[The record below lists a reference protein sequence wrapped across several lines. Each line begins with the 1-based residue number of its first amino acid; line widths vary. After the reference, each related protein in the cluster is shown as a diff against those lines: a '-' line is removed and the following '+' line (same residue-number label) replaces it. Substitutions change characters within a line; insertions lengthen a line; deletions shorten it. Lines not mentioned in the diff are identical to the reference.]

1 MNEKIEK
8 IKNDIETYFND
19 SMEHQNKHIDY
30 ILYDP
35 DNDNIFVLA
44 SDNYGEAIEFTPFTK
59 EYDGGYLEVPE
70 WDYNFDYYI
79 YNYLEEGKRIGYMT
93 DEVHYSIWNSIHELY
108 PEDID

>member
-8 IKNDIETYFND
+8 IKNDIETFFND

-44 SDNYGEAIEFTPFTK
+44 SDDYGEAIEFTPFTK
-59 EYDGGYLEVPE
+59 EYES
-70 WDYNFDYYI
+70 YNLF
-79 YNYLEEGKRIGYMT
+79 
-93 DEVHYSIWNSIHELY
+93 
-108 PEDID
+108 